1 MKDNNNNND
10 KILEKQNDSIIS
22 FSSSLS
28 DTKKNKIIKKQIR
41 KLNPNFSRFSLDSSF
56 IYESIYFEHFY
67 SCLSN
72 KNAMKPNESQYNI
85 LLSIYKNIN
94 DKSNS
99 LNNSDFI
106 EIQKEFYEYFYHEQP
121 ITSKL
126 SFESINLD
134 NLIKEQNSCSSISIR
149 KLASEYSSKYDI
161 KISKSKIYNIL
172 KYNLKYKYLKTSPKN
187 IKSISISSKKQNFF
201 VIKIIC
207 RVLLLKGV
215 IVYVDESGFSNKNNN
230 FRKWRKKNE
239 NCYQNIK
246 KEEKINLILAV
257 SNKKIY
263 GYQLDINPTNSKRF
277 KSFMENIIKNM
288 SKEEIRET
296 VFFMDNLTSH
306 KTLEMYKFY
315 KENKLKILFN
325 TPYISSFNMIEYVFR
340 FIKNITYKNLYSSL
354 FELQQAINNIIESDK
369 LRFTLEKLY
378 KETLFN
384 YINFIE
390 QNKFMNLNN

>member
-1 MKDNNNNND
+1 
-10 KILEKQNDSIIS
+10 
-22 FSSSLS
+22 
-28 DTKKNKIIKKQIR
+28 
-41 KLNPNFSRFSLDSSF
+41 
-56 IYESIYFEHFY
+56 
-67 SCLSN
+67 
-72 KNAMKPNESQYNI
+72 MKPNESQYNI

-94 DKSNS
+94 DKFNS

-126 SFESINLD
+126 SFESKNLD

-149 KLASEYSSKYDI
+149 KLTSEYLSKYDI

-172 KYNLKYKYLKTSPKN
+172 KYNLKYKYLKTSHKN

-325 TPYISSFNMIEYVFR
+325 TPYISSFNMVEYVFGY
-340 FIKNITYKNLYSSL
+340 IKNITYKNLYSSL